1 MRQHKA
7 GRAHAYEKSQR
18 KLRTDDHRGSTGVQE
33 KSYLITETVDESV
46 SAPEHNLAPEAPQQ
60 LQQLV
65 RTVTA
70 AEDGA
75 VQRTIGPSLLSGPH
89 DDEAAISLNEVAVEI
104 FKYNI
109 QGVEVS

>member
-33 KSYLITETVDESV
+33 KSSSITETVDESV

-65 RTVTA
+65 RTLTA

-75 VQRTIGPSLLSGPH
+75 VQRTLGPH
-89 DDEAAISLNEVAVEI
+89 DDEADISRNQVAVEI

-109 QGVEVS
+109 QDVEVS